1 MQRAYN
7 ELVSSPAPDA
17 ARTPAPQPPTAR
29 ARQRQQTQERI
40 LSSARRLFAESGY
53 DRTTIRAVAA
63 AAQVNPGLV
72 MHYFGSKEELF
83 RQAADL
89 PPGNADPQ
97 TPEQLAEH
105 LLGSLGVKL
114 EDLPTAS
121 AAALRSMLTHPEAA
135 EDVREAINQ
144 QMRNLSAAM
153 PGDDAVLRATLIG
166 CTVLGVVIGRHLL
179 QLEGLR
185 EASPEQITDLLRPC
199 FTLLSDGSA

>member
-1 MQRAYN
+1 MQHAYN
-7 ELVSSPAPDA
+7 ELVS
-17 ARTPAPQPPTAR
+17 TPQPSTAR
-29 ARQRQQTQERI
+29 ARQRQQTQNRI
-40 LSSARRLFAESGY
+40 LSCARRLFAESGF

-83 RQAADL
+83 RQAASL
-89 PPGNADPQ
+89 PPGGGADPQ

-135 EDVREAINQ
+135 EEVRHTVNE
-144 QMRNLSAAM
+144 QMRNLSSAM

-179 QLEGLR
+179 QLDGLR
-185 EASPEQITDLLRPC
+185 DASPEQITGLLRPC
-199 FTLLSDGSA
+199 FHLLSEDPG